1 MLGAFEFKERD
12 MIEIHYEMEHFSV
25 QLKVFLRTK
34 FYLWLSTNFSRTD
47 ILLHI
52 CQFIAHSILMTRWD
66 VWTVAEL
73 WLRSSSYD
81 LGCTYMGLVP
91 WAPVALLMN
100 ISIFKSL
107 LFTLTIGGFLYGMA
121 RGQVLQVSASRKANV
136 AYKRWRLLQ
145 LMHIPHLRNS
155 RLIPY
160 FS

>member
-1 MLGAFEFKERD
+1 MLCAFEFKERD

-25 QLKVFLRTK
+25 QLKVFLSTK

-52 CQFIAHSILMTRWD
+52 CQFIAHSIVMTRWA

-73 WLRSSSYD
+73 WLRSSLYD
-81 LGCTYMGLVP
+81 LGCTYRGLVP

-107 LFTLTIGGFLYGMA
+107 LFNLTIGIFYMIWHEGRFYKSQHLAKPM
-121 RGQVLQVSASRKANV
+121 RCTNV
-136 AYKRWRLLQ
+136 GDCC
-145 LMHIPHLRNS
+145 N
-155 RLIPY
+155 
-160 FS
+160 